1 MVKPLWIDNGSGPVR
16 NPAITDDEFAAGLL
30 ELKAANLQLLWQ
42 SATDYQER
50 YISGAA
56 IGLLTIGVIQGKPKS
71 AAVMAWINSV
81 WALYYRR
88 KPLVTADHVDCDFSS
103 AGPMPY
109 TVPELQEEVMGVTI
123 SHGDG
128 ASIEPSFAVA
138 P

>member
-1 MVKPLWIDNGSGPVR
+1 MVSKYVDNGDGVGPVWTGT
-16 NPAITDDEFAAGLL
+16 PDEEQLFRVGLL
-30 ELKAANLQLLWQ
+30 DGNLLTLWQ

-56 IGLLTIGVIQGKPKS
+56 IGLLTIGVIRQLPKS
-71 AAVMAWINSV
+71 SDVMAWINSV
-81 WALYYRR
+81 WALYYQR
-88 KPLVTADHVDCDFSS
+88 KPLVTADHVDCDFSN

-128 ASIEPSFAVA
+128 ASIEPSVAVML
-138 P
+138 